1 MNLSKGLL
9 TILALLFLLPV
20 SAGCAPTDH
29 AQTISKTS
37 PTTPMQKA
45 TATQTEIPAK
55 TAAPAFHP
63 TADQGQILFST
74 YPYGDIGL
82 INADCSGRITLLDQP
97 INQNIYN
104 DRFAVW
110 LPDGS
115 GISYTIDNFTRAEIW
130 VMDLDITNPR
140 KLIQEAASF
149 SSHTWSPDG
158 NSLAYVSPSHN
169 ILIYSL
175 EEKTALPLTDGSFL
189 SEDEPDWSPN
199 GTWIVFSGIK
209 DGNRDIYIIHPD
221 GSGLQRVTNHPDN
234 DQHPDWAPDSAKI
247 AFSSTRDGD
256 YIKDIFSIDI
266 THGTEDEGNLARQ
279 ITMSDLSEIDPDWS
293 PDGNLIV
300 YSAHGIG
307 ATHATLFIMD
317 DAGQHHFQLTERNI
331 YNSPK
336 WHP

>member
-1 MNLSKGLL
+1 MNLNKVLL
-9 TILALLFLLPV
+9 TILVFLFLLLV
-20 SAGCAPTDH
+20 SAGCASTEES
-29 AQTISKTS
+29 QTVSKTT
-37 PTTPMQKA
+37 PTTLAQEA

-63 TADQGQILFST
+63 TADQGQILFSV

-82 INADCSGRITLLDQP
+82 INADGSGQITLLDQP
-97 INQNIYN
+97 IDQDIYN

-115 GISYTIDNFTRAEIW
+115 SISYTIDNFTRAEIW
-130 VMDLDITNPR
+130 VMDSDGTNPR
-140 KLIQEAASF
+140 QLIQEAASF

-158 NSLAYVSPSHN
+158 NFLAFVSPNHK

-175 EEKTALPLTDGSFL
+175 EEKITLSLTDGSFL

-199 GTWIVFSGIK
+199 GNWIVFSGIK
-209 DGNRDIYIIHPD
+209 DGNQDIFMIHPD
-221 GSGLQRVTNHPDN
+221 GSGLQRVTSHPDN
-234 DQHPDWAPDSAKI
+234 DQHPDWAPDSARI

-256 YIKDIFSIDI
+256 FIKDIFTIDI
-266 THGTEDEGNLARQ
+266 THGTEDEGNIARQ
-279 ITMSDLSEIDPDWS
+279 ITMSDSSEIDPDWS

-307 ATHATLFIMD
+307 ATHATLFIID
-317 DAGQHHFQLTERNI
+317 DAGLHHFQLTERNI